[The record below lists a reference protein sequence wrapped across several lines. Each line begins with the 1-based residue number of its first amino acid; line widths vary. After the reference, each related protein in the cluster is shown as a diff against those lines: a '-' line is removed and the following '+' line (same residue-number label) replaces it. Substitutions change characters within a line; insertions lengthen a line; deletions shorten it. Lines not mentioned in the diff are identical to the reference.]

1 MEGEK
6 KKILSFWQD
15 KRLRAI
21 CHRLAEEDYR
31 IGIAGCTLPSGM
43 PMGTALYPNF
53 REQLADTDIVLLPLP
68 SLRGDRIAFSECE
81 LSFSELLSF
90 LRPGTVLLCGMLPHE
105 RAEEAVKRGVT
116 VYDYYDSEEVKLRNA
131 VLTAEGALSIAM
143 QELPIAMHETRAAV
157 VGCGRIGNALCKMLR
172 AMGADCTAVARRR
185 DSLLTPES
193 FGCKTALLTEE
204 TLRGLT
210 DGYDVV
216 FTTVPSRIFT
226 GDILGASKL
235 LPCGRK
241 TLYIDL
247 SSSPGS
253 FDPAAAR
260 EYGIRL
266 LWALSLPGKYAPDSA
281 GRVIADRILEL
292 LSENGE
298 PKRERKELTR

>member
-21 CHRLAEEDYR
+21 CHKLAENGYR

-43 PMGTALYPNF
+43 PKDTRLYPNY
-53 REQLADTDIVLLPLP
+53 REELRESDIVLLPLP
-68 SLRGDRIAFSECE
+68 SLRGGRIAFSEE
-81 LSFSELLSF
+81 EIPFSEFLS
-90 LRPGTVLLCGMLPHE
+90 LIRPGTVLLCGMLPKE
-105 RAEEAVKRGVT
+105 WCDEAEEKGIT
-116 VYDYYDSEEVKLRNA
+116 VYDYYDSEEVKRRNA

-143 QELPIAMHETRAAV
+143 QELPIALAEVRAAV
-157 VGCGRIGNALCKMLR
+157 VGCGRIGNELCKMLR
-172 AMGADCTAVARRR
+172 AMGARVTAVARRAE
-185 DSLLTPES
+185 SLTAAGTLGCETVLMDADALRSLT
-193 FGCKTALLTEE
+193 
-204 TLRGLT
+204 R
-210 DGYDVV
+210 GYDVV

-226 GDILGASKL
+226 AEILWGAGL
-235 LPCGRK
+235 LSYGRK
-241 TLYIDL
+241 TLYVDL

-281 GRVIADRILEL
+281 GGVLADRILSL
-292 LSENGE
+292 LSGE
-298 PKRERKELTR
+298 EGDI

>member
-21 CHRLAEEDYR
+21 CHKLAENGYR

-43 PMGTALYPNF
+43 PKDTRLYPNY
-53 REQLADTDIVLLPLP
+53 REELRESDIVLLPLP
-68 SLRGDRIAFSECE
+68 SLRGGRIAFSEE
-81 LSFSELLSF
+81 EIPFSEFLS
-90 LRPGTVLLCGMLPHE
+90 LIRPGTVLLCGMLPKE
-105 RAEEAVKRGVT
+105 RCDEAEEKGIT
-116 VYDYYDSEEVKLRNA
+116 VYDYYDSEEVKRRNA

-143 QELPIAMHETRAAV
+143 QELPIALAEVRAAV
-157 VGCGRIGNALCKMLR
+157 VGCGRIGNELCKMLR
-172 AMGADCTAVARRR
+172 AMGARVTAVARRAE
-185 DSLLTPES
+185 SLTAAGTLGCETVLMDADALRSLT
-193 FGCKTALLTEE
+193 
-204 TLRGLT
+204 R
-210 DGYDVV
+210 GYDVV

-226 GDILGASKL
+226 AEILWGAGL
-235 LPCGRK
+235 LSYGRK
-241 TLYIDL
+241 TLYVDL

-281 GRVIADRILEL
+281 GGVLADRILSL
-292 LSENGE
+292 LSGE
-298 PKRERKELTR
+298 EGDI